1 MPISFAARG
10 KTMCGCKQR
19 SVTLSPP
26 LAASPFPPPAVDAP
40 TTNGCTPL
48 YIAANN
54 GFADA
59 AALLLEL
66 GADPDTET
74 TSGCTP
80 LHAGGW
86 VAGLVLFCGG
96 ARRVGGWVG
105 LGGAGGQA
113 GRRLYWPSACIFF
126 PGARQS

>member
-1 MPISFAARG
+1 MPPNSQPQPLPFLVAAFFNRP
-10 KTMCGCKQR
+10 CGLKPR
-19 SVTLSPP
+19 SWTLSPP
-26 LAASPFPPPAVDAP
+26 NCLPLACAPAVDAP

-86 VAGLVLFCGG
+86 VAG
-96 ARRVGGWVG
+96 RRLWQD
-105 LGGAGGQA
+105 GAGWGGVGRLTGQA
-113 GRRLYWPSACIFF
+113 GEPYRPAACICF
-126 PGARQS
+126 